1 MCNTSTP
8 HDNNVSLFMCN
19 FSKNSLSRISTLG
32 AGGGVGA
39 SLKSQEECYP
49 PLLIYNTRVI
59 LILQRK
65 KKKNPSYITV
75 VSIFIIYPTVKKV
88 LNEKPY
94 RYIYL

>member
-1 MCNTSTP
+1 MLSSFTDLQYQSNTYTT
-8 HDNNVSLFMCN
+8 
-19 FSKNSLSRISTLG
+19 K
-32 AGGGVGA
+32 
-39 SLKSQEECYP
+39 
-49 PLLIYNTRVI
+49 
-59 LILQRK
+59 K